1 MEKYGRDWCI
11 HSYTKVAGVLANF
24 SLNSRTVLPV
34 WCTFP
39 TRCDMDGFFNF
50 SICCS
55 ITWDGIVDD
64 NEHLGSGRP
73 FLGGS
78 YTVAILTKPSSRFHS
93 LTKLASSEHVR
104 DFCYRNFG
112 AVFISLFQKFMH
124 LIFMVADNRKKKK
137 KFNSKI
143 SQYTVCKRLRTS
155 VLFCF
160 T

>member
-1 MEKYGRDWCI
+1 MEEYGRDWCI

-24 SLNSRTVLPV
+24 SLNSQTILPIWRTFL
-34 WCTFP
+34 
-39 TRCDMDGFFNF
+39 TRCGTEGFFDF

-55 ITWDGIVDD
+55 ITWNGIEDD
-64 NEHLGSGRP
+64 NEHLGSGKP

-93 LTKLASSEHVR
+93 LTKLASSENVWNFP
-104 DFCYRNFG
+104 DRNFG
-112 AVFISLFQKFMH
+112 AVFISSFKKFVH
-124 LIFMVADNRKKKK
+124 LIFTVADNREKKK
-137 KFNSKI
+137 KFNSEI